1 MQPVFCL
8 QWDGEIQT
16 KYNMQNVFLNLS
28 RNAKENIMKQF
39 FLLKKKKCSSYSPCF
54 NTVNMKA
61 EVKNASNTSELLI

>member
-1 MQPVFCL
+1 
-8 QWDGEIQT
+8 
-16 KYNMQNVFLNLS
+16 MQNVFLNLS

-39 FLLKKKKCSSYSPCF
+39 FTQEKKICSSYSPCF